1 MICSDI
7 VNSVRVLYV
16 LVMRRDEALQRLRAH
31 RASLAALSV
40 ARAYLFGS
48 VARDQADEGSD
59 IDIIVDTPD
68 GTAPGLF
75 ALSRI
80 SQELQLVLGRP
91 VDVISRRGL
100 DHEIGFKQRIF
111 GDLFNVF

>member
-1 MICSDI
+1 
-7 VNSVRVLYV
+7 
-16 LVMRRDEALQRLRAH
+16 MRRDEALQRLRAH
-31 RASLAALSV
+31 RANLAVLGV
-40 ARAYLFGS
+40 AHAYLFGS

-100 DHEIGFKQRIF
+100 DHATELKQRIAN
-111 GDLFNVF
+111 DVIDVF